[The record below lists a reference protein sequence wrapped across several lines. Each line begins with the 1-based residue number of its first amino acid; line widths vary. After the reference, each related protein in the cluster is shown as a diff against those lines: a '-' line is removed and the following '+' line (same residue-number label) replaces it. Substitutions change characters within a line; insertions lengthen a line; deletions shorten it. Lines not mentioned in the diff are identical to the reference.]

1 MRVLLLYQIK
11 EIKKKRWIVL
21 ENDKW
26 TEEFYFSMANK
37 MNSITKVSA
46 LAMHSIYSNIYFH
59 RSVAV
64 VATETVTDDISC
76 VATITCG
83 AVVTVSRDGC
93 NKKNIDFLQ
102 TFLEIFKSKR
112 NYFQFII
119 FHDIENSI
127 NSFQIT
133 H

>member
-1 MRVLLLYQIK
+1 
-11 EIKKKRWIVL
+11 
-21 ENDKW
+21 
-26 TEEFYFSMANK
+26 MANK

-59 RSVAV
+59 SSVAV

-102 TFLEIFKSKR
+102 TFFEIFKSKR

>member
-59 RSVAV
+59 SSVAV

>member
-1 MRVLLLYQIK
+1 
-11 EIKKKRWIVL
+11 
-21 ENDKW
+21 
-26 TEEFYFSMANK
+26 MANK

-59 RSVAV
+59 SSVAV

-93 NKKNIDFLQ
+93 NKKKILIFLQ

>member
-1 MRVLLLYQIK
+1 
-11 EIKKKRWIVL
+11 
-21 ENDKW
+21 
-26 TEEFYFSMANK
+26 MANK

-59 RSVAV
+59 SSVAV

-93 NKKNIDFLQ
+93 NKQNIDFLQ

>member
-1 MRVLLLYQIK
+1 
-11 EIKKKRWIVL
+11 
-21 ENDKW
+21 
-26 TEEFYFSMANK
+26 MANK

-46 LAMHSIYSNIYFH
+46 LAMHSVYSNIYFH
-59 RSVAV
+59 SSVAV

-93 NKKNIDFLQ
+93 DKKKYIDFLQ
-102 TFLEIFKSKR
+102 TFLEMFKSKR

-127 NSFQIT
+127 NSF
-133 H
+133 

>member
-11 EIKKKRWIVL
+11 EIKKEMNSLRKRQM
-21 ENDKW
+21 NR
-26 TEEFYFSMANK
+26 EFYFSVANK

-46 LAMHSIYSNIYFH
+46 LAMHSVYSNIYFH
-59 RSVAV
+59 SSVAV

-93 NKKNIDFLQ
+93 NKK
-102 TFLEIFKSKR
+102 K
-112 NYFQFII
+112 Y
-119 FHDIENSI
+119 
-127 NSFQIT
+127 
-133 H
+133 

>member
-21 ENDKW
+21 QNDKW

-46 LAMHSIYSNIYFH
+46 LAMHSVYSNIYFH
-59 RSVAV
+59 SSVAV

-93 NKKNIDFLQ
+93 NKKKILIFLQ

-127 NSFQIT
+127 NSF
-133 H
+133 